1 MMADMTDE
9 TKPATKPAKPARRK
23 PVDAPQGSSLGIE
36 GLGDLS
42 GLLSD
47 PTPSAEGA
55 THGSGKAAEIAME
68 LIEEDPH
75 QPRTYFDQASLEE
88 LAATIAI
95 RGVKTPISIRPNPD
109 AEGRFI
115 INHGA
120 RRFRASGI
128 AGKTTIPAF
137 VDGDYTEADQVIEN
151 LQRDALT
158 AREIAEYIGRELA
171 KKVKKGDIAKAIG
184 KSNAY
189 VTQHAALLDLPDP
202 IAEIFQ
208 SERCRDVTLINELVG
223 LYKKHPEGVTE
234 WLADEEQ
241 EITRG
246 TVKLLKEYLTSG
258 GDDGEQDNGGEGEGG
273 SEPEPAAPKEKEEKE
288 ADPDKLKKAIVTV
301 QHDGRPGRLLLNRR
315 PSHEGASWM
324 KYDDDG
330 SEFEAEL
337 SDVRLISV
345 IEG

>member
-47 PTPSAEGA
+47 PTPSAEGVTA
-55 THGSGKAAEIAME
+55 GSGKAAEIAME

-258 GDDGEQDNGGEGEGG
+258 GDDGEQDSGGEGEGG

>member
-1 MMADMTDE
+1 MADPTDE
-9 TKPATKPAKPARRK
+9 KKPAAKPAKGRRK
-23 PVDAPQGSSLGIE
+23 PEDAAQGSGLGI
-36 GLGDLS
+36 GALGDLS
-42 GLLSD
+42 GLLAD
-47 PTPSAEGA
+47 PTPASGDAA
-55 THGSGKAAEIAME
+55 TGGRASEIAME
-68 LIEEDPH
+68 LIEEDPN
-75 QPRTYFDQASLEE
+75 QPRTTFDPASLEE
-88 LAATIAI
+88 MAGTIAL
-95 RGVKTPISIRPNPD
+95 RGVKTPISVRPHPD
-109 AEGRFI
+109 QEGRFI

-137 VDGDYTEADQVIEN
+137 VDADYTEADQVIEN

-158 AREIAEYIGRELA
+158 AREIADFIGRELA

-184 KSNAY
+184 KSPAY

-223 LYKKHPEGVTE
+223 LYKKHPEGVTD

-246 TVKLLKEYLTSG
+246 TVRLLKEFLASG
-258 GDDGEQDNGGEGEGG
+258 SSEGEGEGEG
-273 SEPEPAAPKEKEEKE
+273 EGDTPPAEPEPAKEKEEKE
-288 ADPDKLKKAIVTV
+288 PDPDKLKKAIVTV
-301 QHDGRPGRLLLNRR
+301 EHDGRPGRLMLNRR
-315 PSHEGASWM
+315 PSREGVSWM

-337 SDVRLISV
+337 GDVRLLSV

>member
-1 MMADMTDE
+1 MANPTDE
-9 TKPATKPAKPARRK
+9 KQPATKPVKGRK
-23 PVDAPQGSSLGIE
+23 MPEGAGK
-36 GLGDLS
+36 GLGALGNLS
-42 GLLSD
+42 SFLAD
-47 PTPSAEGA
+47 PEPANGTAQAGA
-55 THGSGKAAEIAME
+55 GRASEIAME
-68 LIEEDPH
+68 LIEEDPN
-75 QPRTYFDQASLEE
+75 QPRTTFDPASLEE
-88 LAATIAI
+88 MAGTITL
-95 RGVKTPISIRPNPD
+95 RGVKTPISVRPHPD
-109 AEGRFI
+109 QEGRFI

-137 VDGDYTEADQVIEN
+137 VDADYTEADQVIEN

-158 AREIAEYIGRELA
+158 AREIADFIGRELA

-184 KSNAY
+184 KSPAY

-246 TVKLLKEYLTSG
+246 TVRLLKEFLTSG
-258 GDDGEQDNGGEGEGG
+258 SSEAEGDGEGEGDTPPA
-273 SEPEPAAPKEKEEKE
+273 EPEPAKEKEEKE
-288 ADPDKLKKAIVTV
+288 PDPDKLKKAIVTV
-301 QHDGRPGRLLLNRR
+301 EHDGRPGRLMLNRR
-315 PSHEGASWM
+315 PSREGVSWL

-337 SDVRLISV
+337 GDVRLLSV

>member
-1 MMADMTDE
+1 MADQPEDK
-9 TKPATKPAKPARRK
+9 KPAAKPAKPARRK
-23 PVDAPQGSSLGIE
+23 PEDTAQGIGAM
-36 GLGDLS
+36 GDLS
-42 GLLSD
+42 GLLADPAATSGSAQPSD
-47 PTPSAEGA
+47 
-55 THGSGKAAEIAME
+55 GKASEIAME

-95 RGVKTPISIRPNPD
+95 RGVKTPISVRPNPD
-109 AEGRFI
+109 RDGYFI

-120 RRFRASGI
+120 RRYRASGI
-128 AGKTTIPAF
+128 AGKTAIPAF
-137 VDGDYTEADQVIEN
+137 VDGDYTESDQVIEN

-184 KSNAY
+184 KSPAY

-246 TVKLLKEYLTSG
+246 TVRLLKEFLNSG
-258 GDDGEQDNGGEGEGG
+258 SSEGEGDGEGEGDTPPA
-273 SEPEPAAPKEKEEKE
+273 EPEPKKEKEEKE
-288 ADPDKLKKAIVTV
+288 PDPDKLKKAIVTV
-301 QHDGRPGRLLLNRR
+301 EHDGRPGRLMLNRR
-315 PSHEGASWM
+315 PSREGVSWL

-337 SDVRLISV
+337 GDVRLLSV

>member
-1 MMADMTDE
+1 MADPTDE
-9 TKPATKPAKPARRK
+9 KKPAGKLAKGRRK
-23 PVDAPQGSSLGIE
+23 PEDAAQGSGLGI
-36 GLGDLS
+36 GAMGDLS
-42 GLLSD
+42 GLLAD
-47 PTPSAEGA
+47 PTPASGDAPTG
-55 THGSGKAAEIAME
+55 GKASEIAME
-68 LIEEDPH
+68 LIEEDPN
-75 QPRTYFDQASLEE
+75 QPRTTFDPASLEE
-88 LAATIAI
+88 MAGTIAL
-95 RGVKTPISIRPNPD
+95 RGVKTPISVRPHPD
-109 AEGRFI
+109 QEGRFL

-137 VDGDYTEADQVIEN
+137 VDADYTEADQVIEN

-158 AREIAEYIGRELA
+158 AREIADFIGRELA
-171 KKVKKGDIAKAIG
+171 KKVKKQDIAKAIG

-223 LYKKHPEGVTE
+223 LYKKHPEGVTD
-234 WLADEEQ
+234 WLDDEEQ

-246 TVKLLKEYLTSG
+246 SVRLLKEFLTSNSS
-258 GDDGEQDNGGEGEGG
+258 QGEGEGEG
-273 SEPEPAAPKEKEEKE
+273 DTPPAEPEPAKEKEDKE
-288 ADPDKLKKAIVTV
+288 VDPDKLKKAIVTV
-301 QHDGRPGRLLLNRR
+301 EHYGRPGRLMLNRR
-315 PSHEGASWM
+315 PSREGVSWM
-324 KYDDDG
+324 KYDDDR

-337 SDVRLISV
+337 GDVRLVSV

>member
-1 MMADMTDE
+1 MADPTDE
-9 TKPATKPAKPARRK
+9 KKPAAKPVKSRRK
-23 PVDAPQGSSLGIE
+23 PEDAPEGSAFGA
-36 GLGDLS
+36 GALGDLS
-42 GLLSD
+42 GLLGGS
-47 PTPSAEGA
+47 SRKAEAGA
-55 THGSGKAAEIAME
+55 GKASEIAME
-68 LIEEDPH
+68 LIEEDPN
-75 QPRTYFDQASLEE
+75 QPRTTFDPASLEE
-88 LAATIAI
+88 MAGTIAL
-95 RGVKTPISIRPNPD
+95 RGVKTPISVRPHPD
-109 AEGRFI
+109 QEGRFI

-137 VDGDYTEADQVIEN
+137 VDADYTEADQVIEN

-158 AREIAEYIGRELA
+158 AREIADFIGRELA

-184 KSNAY
+184 KSPAY

-246 TVKLLKEYLTSG
+246 TVRLLKEFLTSG
-258 GDDGEQDNGGEGEGG
+258 SSEGEGDGEGEGDTPPA
-273 SEPEPAAPKEKEEKE
+273 EPEPKKEKEEKE
-288 ADPDKLKKAIVTV
+288 PDPEKLKKAIVTV
-301 QHDGRPGRLLLNRR
+301 EHDGRPGRLMLNRR
-315 PSHEGASWM
+315 PSREGVSWL

-337 SDVRLISV
+337 GDVRLLSV

>member
-1 MMADMTDE
+1 MADPTDE
-9 TKPATKPAKPARRK
+9 KKPAAKPAKGRRK
-23 PVDAPQGSSLGIE
+23 PEDAAQGSGLGI
-36 GLGDLS
+36 GAMGDLS
-42 GLLSD
+42 GLLAD
-47 PTPSAEGA
+47 PTPA
-55 THGSGKAAEIAME
+55 TGVATTGGKASEIAME
-68 LIEEDPH
+68 LIEEDPN
-75 QPRTYFDQASLEE
+75 QPRTTFDPASLEE
-88 LAATIAI
+88 MAGTIAL
-95 RGVKTPISIRPNPD
+95 RGVKTPISVRPHPD
-109 AEGRFI
+109 QEGRFL

-137 VDGDYTEADQVIEN
+137 VDADYTEADQVIEN

-158 AREIAEYIGRELA
+158 AREIADFIGRELA

-184 KSNAY
+184 KSPAY

-223 LYKKHPEGVTE
+223 LYKKHPEGVTD

-246 TVKLLKEYLTSG
+246 TVRLLKEFLTSG
-258 GDDGEQDNGGEGEGG
+258 SSEGDGEGEGEG
-273 SEPEPAAPKEKEEKE
+273 DTPPAEPEPAKEKDEKE

-301 QHDGRPGRLLLNRR
+301 EHDGRPGRLMLNRR
-315 PSHEGASWM
+315 PSREGVSWL

-337 SDVRLISV
+337 GDVRLLSV

>member
-1 MMADMTDE
+1 MMADPTDE
-9 TKPATKPAKPARRK
+9 TKPGVKAGKPARRK
-23 PVDAPQGSSLGIE
+23 PVDAPEGSGLGIE
-36 GLGDLS
+36 SLGDLS

-47 PTPSAEGA
+47 PTPVSADA
-55 THGSGKAAEIAME
+55 PASTGKAAEIAME

-88 LAATIAI
+88 LAATIAV

-137 VDGDYTEADQVIEN
+137 VDGDYTESDQVIEN

-158 AREIAEYIGRELA
+158 AREIAEFIGRELA

-184 KSNAY
+184 KSPAY

-234 WLADEEQ
+234 WLADDEQ

-246 TVKLLKEYLTSG
+246 TVKLLKEFLTFG
-258 GDDGEQDNGGEGEGG
+258 GDEGERDEGGEGEGG
-273 SEPEPAAPKEKEEKE
+273 SEPEPAAPKEKEDKE
-288 ADPDKLKKAIVTV
+288 PDPDKLKKAIVIV

-337 SDVRLISV
+337 SEVRLLSV

>member
-1 MMADMTDE
+1 MADQSE
-9 TKPATKPAKPARRK
+9 NKPAAKPAKARRK
-23 PVDAPQGSSLGIE
+23 PEDAPQGSAFGA
-36 GLGDLS
+36 GALGDLS
-42 GLLSD
+42 GLLAGSSSD
-47 PTPSAEGA
+47 SEPS
-55 THGSGKAAEIAME
+55 TGKASEIAME
-68 LIEEDPH
+68 LIEEDPN
-75 QPRTYFDQASLEE
+75 QPRTHFDQSSLEE
-88 LAATIAI
+88 MAGTIAL
-95 RGVKTPISIRPNPD
+95 RGVKTPISVRPHPEH
-109 AEGRFI
+109 EGRFI

-137 VDGDYTEADQVIEN
+137 VDADYTEADQVIEN

-158 AREIAEYIGRELA
+158 AREIADFIGRELA

-184 KSNAY
+184 KSPAY
-189 VTQHAALLDLPDP
+189 VTQHATLLDLPDP
-202 IAEIFQ
+202 ISEIFQ

-223 LYKKHPEGVTE
+223 LYKKHADGVTE

-246 TVKLLKEYLTSG
+246 TVRLLKEFLNSG
-258 GDDGEQDNGGEGEGG
+258 AGDDEGEGEGEGG
-273 SEPEPAAPKEKEEKE
+273 TEPEPTPTKEKPEKE

-301 QHDGRPGRLLLNRR
+301 EHDGRPGRLMLNRR
-315 PSHEGASWM
+315 PSREGLSWM
-324 KYDDDG
+324 KFDDDG

-337 SDVRLISV
+337 VDVRLVSI

>member
-1 MMADMTDE
+1 MADHTE
-9 TKPATKPAKPARRK
+9 EKKPAVKTAKARRK
-23 PVDAPQGSSLGIE
+23 PEDAAQGSGLGI
-36 GLGDLS
+36 GAMGDRS
-42 GLLSD
+42 GLLAD
-47 PTPSAEGA
+47 PTPASAA
-55 THGSGKAAEIAME
+55 QASDGKASEIAME

-75 QPRTYFDQASLEE
+75 QPRIYFDQASLEE

-95 RGVKTPISIRPNPD
+95 RGVKTPISIRPNPER
-109 AEGRFI
+109 EGYFI

-120 RRFRASGI
+120 RRYRASGI

-137 VDGDYTEADQVIEN
+137 VDGDYTESDQVIEN

-184 KSNAY
+184 KSPAY
-189 VTQHAALLDLPDP
+189 VTQHATLLDLPDP

-223 LYKKHPEGVTE
+223 LYKKHPEGVTD
-234 WLADEEQ
+234 WLADDEQ

-246 TVKLLKEYLTSG
+246 TVRLLKEFLNSG
-258 GDDGEQDNGGEGEGG
+258 SGEGEGEGG
-273 SEPEPAAPKEKEEKE
+273 DDDTPPAEPAAPKEKEEKE

-301 QHDGRPGRLLLNRR
+301 EHDGRPGRLILNRR
-315 PSHEGASWM
+315 PSRGGASWM

-337 SDVRLISV
+337 ADVRLISV

>member
-1 MMADMTDE
+1 MADPTDE
-9 TKPATKPAKPARRK
+9 KKPAAKPAKGRRK
-23 PVDAPQGSSLGIE
+23 PEDATQGSGLGI
-36 GLGDLS
+36 GAMGDLS
-42 GLLSD
+42 GLLAA
-47 PTPSAEGA
+47 PTPASGDAPTG
-55 THGSGKAAEIAME
+55 GKASEIAME
-68 LIEEDPH
+68 SIEEDPN
-75 QPRTYFDQASLEE
+75 QPRTTFDPASLEE
-88 LAATIAI
+88 MAGTIAL
-95 RGVKTPISIRPNPD
+95 RGVKTPISVRPHPD
-109 AEGRFI
+109 QEGRFI

-137 VDGDYTEADQVIEN
+137 VDADYTEADQVIEN

-158 AREIAEYIGRELA
+158 AREIADFIGRELA
-171 KKVKKGDIAKAIG
+171 KKVKKQDIAKAIG

-202 IAEIFQ
+202 IGEIFQ

-223 LYKKHPEGVTE
+223 LYKKHPEGVTD

-246 TVKLLKEYLTSG
+246 TVRLLKEFLTSG
-258 GDDGEQDNGGEGEGG
+258 SSVGEGEGEG
-273 SEPEPAAPKEKEEKE
+273 DTPPAEPEPAKDKEEKE

-301 QHDGRPGRLLLNRR
+301 EHDGRPGRLMLNRR
-315 PSHEGASWM
+315 PSREGVSWM
-324 KYDDDG
+324 KFDDDG

-337 SDVRLISV
+337 GDVRLVSV